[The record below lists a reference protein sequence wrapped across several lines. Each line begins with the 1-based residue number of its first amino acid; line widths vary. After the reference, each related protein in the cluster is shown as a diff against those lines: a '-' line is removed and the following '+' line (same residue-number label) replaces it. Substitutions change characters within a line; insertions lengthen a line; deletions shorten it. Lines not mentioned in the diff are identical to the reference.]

1 MEDKLSNLL
10 QENVLTLLCFD
21 IKTALLIRN
30 CITSNLFENH
40 IYRKIAA
47 KAIDYIDC
55 YKQTPNE
62 HLPDLLENELEEP
75 KTAQIYTDTLYQMHQ
90 LKDTVNA
97 KFVISQLQSF
107 VRQQY
112 LKLALIEAVDLV
124 KDNKIEQAE
133 NTLNKTLKNS
143 LDVFDPGTKF
153 FEPQEALNFLN
164 KNEDPFC
171 TGIQEL
177 DKRGIGPARKELFT
191 MLAPSNRGKTWA
203 LIHFGKKALLQ
214 RLKVLHISLEMSEER
229 ISQRYIQSFFSISKN
244 NDKVVLPVMEKDNL
258 GKFVSIDTY
267 MNKNTITLKDANINN
282 ILKRKLGKVKGRFS
296 LIIKQFP
303 TGILTMSA
311 LQAYLNNLEQAEKF
325 MPDMIIIDYADLMKI
340 DGANLRIDTG
350 RTYKELRGLAVE
362 RNIAMIT
369 ASQSNREAEN
379 VKIITMKHLA
389 EDYSKAAISDNIISY
404 NQTSLEK
411 KLGLARLF
419 VAKSRN
425 DISQQTMIIT
435 QSYETGQFCLD
446 SSLMT
451 NESYF
456 SSIESRDN
464 NYGDKE

>member
-1 MEDKLSNLL
+1 MDDKLSNSL

-21 IKTALLIRN
+21 IETALLIRN
-30 CITSNLFENH
+30 CVTPNLFENH
-40 IYRKIAA
+40 IYRKIVS
-47 KAIDYIDC
+47 KAIDYIDA

-62 HLPDLLENELEEP
+62 HLPDILEDELAEP
-75 KTAQIYTDTLYQMHQ
+75 KTSQMYTDTLYQMHQ
-90 LKDTVNA
+90 LKEEINT
-97 KFVISQLQSF
+97 KFVVSQLQSF
-107 VRQQY
+107 IRQQN
-112 LKLALIEAVDLV
+112 LKLALIEAVDFV
-124 KDNKIEQAE
+124 KDSKIEQAE
-133 NTLNKTLKNS
+133 VVLSKALKNT
-143 LDVFDPGTKF
+143 LDVFDPGTRF
-153 FEPQEALNFLN
+153 FKPQEALNFLN
-164 KNEDPFC
+164 REDDPFY

-214 RLKVLHISLEMSEER
+214 RLKVLHISLEMSEDR
-229 ISQRYIQSFFSISKN
+229 ISQRYIQSFFSVSKN
-244 NDKVVLPVMEKDNL
+244 NNKAVLPVMEKDTL
-258 GKFVSIDTY
+258 GKFVTIDTH
-267 MNKNTITLKDANINN
+267 MNKNTTTLRDTNINVV
-282 ILKRKLGKVKGRFS
+282 LKKKLEKTRGRYS

-303 TGILTMSA
+303 TGALTMHA

-325 MPDMIIIDYADLMKI
+325 IPDMIIIDYADLMQI

-350 RTYKELRGLAVE
+350 RIYKELRGLAVE

-379 VKIITMKHLA
+379 VKLITMRHLA

-425 DISQQTMIIT
+425 DMNGQTIIIT

-456 SSIESRDN
+456 SSIEQ
-464 NYGDKE
+464 KEYKNDT